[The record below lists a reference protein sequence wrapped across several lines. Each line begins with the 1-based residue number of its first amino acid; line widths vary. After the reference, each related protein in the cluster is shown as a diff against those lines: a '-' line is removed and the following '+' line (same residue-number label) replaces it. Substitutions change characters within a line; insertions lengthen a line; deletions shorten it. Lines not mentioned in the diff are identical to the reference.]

1 MAKKLRKKLFV
12 QSLRVKK
19 CKKKNDYRY
28 IVLQMLREGDCTDKR
43 FDNRDEYTPYIKRVR
58 VVNTVEYVVQ

>member
-1 MAKKLRKKLFV
+1 M
-12 QSLRVKK
+12 Q
-19 CKKKNDYRY
+19 KKNDYRY